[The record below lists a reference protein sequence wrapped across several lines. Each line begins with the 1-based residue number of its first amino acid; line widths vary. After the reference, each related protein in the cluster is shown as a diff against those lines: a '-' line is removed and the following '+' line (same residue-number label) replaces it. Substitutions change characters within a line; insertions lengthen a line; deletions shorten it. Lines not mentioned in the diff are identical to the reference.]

1 MRAVST
7 RDVEIRRLMMRRV
20 AAPSFVLIAFLTQ
33 ATACGD
39 RPPAAVGIAM
49 GGDTATPM
57 AILTARQQRFNDS
70 VGPRHQVKLY
80 YRTAT
85 QDSALNPALAWA
97 NDLTRTPGLV
107 GVVGHE
113 SSRMSLQA
121 APIYR
126 QHGVV
131 QIVPTGTSSQLA
143 SVSPWTFPLVA
154 SDASQG
160 LLLAQYLVGSG
171 RKRIT
176 LFVQDDEYGRG
187 IVESVKRALNGTD
200 IQILENVMH
209 TPASDYELLV
219 RSMLS
224 HDPRP
229 DALMLITQGPIATT
243 VAQLAWRRDSTLLI
257 LASDAAST
265 GANELRTLVPTT
277 GRLVMATYWL
287 ADSTN
292 KATQEFLRDYRSAN
306 LQGEPQWYH
315 AALYDAVGLLNSAA
329 AEAGADPS
337 DVRSWMLSLGR
348 DRPAYAG
355 VLGEIDFTGK
365 HAIAARLVSPSPTGW
380 ELVK

>member
-1 MRAVST
+1 MHKMILGSVGLRAIALV
-7 RDVEIRRLMMRRV
+7 
-20 AAPSFVLIAFLTQ
+20 AFLTQ
-33 ATACGD
+33 VTACGD
-39 RPPAAVGIAM
+39 RSPSAIGIAM
-49 GGDTATPM
+49 GADTAMPV

-70 VGPRHQVKLY
+70 IGPRHQVKLF
-80 YRTAT
+80 YRTAA

-97 NDLTRTPGLV
+97 NELTRLPGLV

-121 APIYR
+121 APVYR
-126 QHGVV
+126 QRGVV

-143 SVSPWTFPLVA
+143 SISPWTFPLIA

-209 TPASDYELLV
+209 TPVSDYELLV

-257 LASDAAST
+257 LATDAVST
-265 GANELRTLVPTT
+265 SSNELRTLVPVT

-287 ADSTN
+287 ADTTN
-292 KATQEFLRDYRSAN
+292 KATQEFLRDYRNSH
-306 LQGEPQWYH
+306 LEGDPQWYH
-315 AALYDAVGLLNSAA
+315 AALYDAVGLLNAA
-329 AEAGADPS
+329 ATEAGDSPS
-337 DVRSWMLSLGR
+337 AVRAWMLSLGR

-355 VLGEIDFTGK
+355 VLGAIDFTGK